1 MLTFIKPN
9 KFIMKKLSL
18 FYKLAFICII
28 LFYSG
33 IHATAQTNPK
43 PFVVPEL
50 TSWIG
55 SEGYFS
61 PSFRVAADMSDSKM
75 KDIAVKF
82 AADYKAITGVDL
94 KLIKGKGKKGDFVL
108 SIVNDDALGT
118 EGYNIKINEKVE
130 VSANSYQGVFWAT
143 RTLLQLTEQHTDYK
157 LPNGEVTD
165 IPQYALRGFMIDC
178 GRKYIPIEYL
188 SKLVEVMAYYKMNT
202 LQIHLNDNG
211 FKQFFDNDWMKTQSA
226 FRLECET
233 YPGLTAKDGSYTK
246 DEFIDLQIFAES
258 NYIEIIPEIDVPAHA
273 LAFTHYKPEI
283 ASEDYGMDHLD
294 IFNPETYTFV
304 DALFKEYLQGENP
317 VFRGKRF
324 HIGTDEYSNAKQ
336 EVVEKFRYFTD
347 YYIRYVEQFGKQAVV
362 WGALTHAKGETPVK
376 SDDVLM
382 YAWSKDYINPFD
394 MKDEGY
400 KLVSIPDGLLYIVP
414 AAGYYYDYL
423 NIEYLYNK
431 WTPAMIGNFQFEEN
445 DPAIEGGMFAL
456 WNDHVGNGISVKDIH
471 HRVYPA
477 LQTIATKCWTASYT
491 TLPFNEFDSL
501 RYILSEAPNVN
512 ELARYK
518 SKTTNKWSNDNEIVL
533 QIQDISPNSE
543 FEMEEIGYNYSV
555 SFDIECKE
563 EDKGTVLFESA
574 NAVFYLSDPKDG
586 RLGFSREGYL
596 NSFNYSLPVGKS
608 LNIKIEGDNKKTT
621 LYVNGNKIQE
631 LGPVTVYALNS
642 DKKMDFQY
650 GDDNIFKPEMYIPNG
665 RMFYQRTL
673 VFPLKKSGNFNSV
686 ISNLKVQ
693 NYID

>member
-1 MLTFIKPN
+1 MN
-9 KFIMKKLSL
+9 KLSL
-18 FYKLAFICII
+18 ILKFTFINI
-28 LFYSG
+28 LLFVNVTNLS
-33 IHATAQTNPK
+33 AQINPK

-50 TSWIG
+50 TSWVG

-61 PSFRVAADMSDSKM
+61 PSFRVAADLSDPKM
-75 KDIAVKF
+75 KDIAIKF
-82 AADYKAITGVDL
+82 ATDYENITGMEL
-94 KLIKGKGKKGDFVL
+94 KVINGKGKKGDFVL
-108 SIVNDDALGT
+108 SIVDKDDLGT
-118 EGYNIKINEKVE
+118 EGYNLKINEKVE

-143 RTLLQLTEQHTDYK
+143 RTLLQLTEQHADYL
-157 LPNGEVTD
+157 LPNGETTD

-178 GRKYIPIEYL
+178 GRKYIPIDYL

-233 YPGLTAKDGSYTK
+233 FPGLTAKDGSYTK
-246 DEFIDLQIFAES
+246 DEFIYLQIFAEE
-258 NYIEIIPEIDVPAHA
+258 NFIEIIPEIDVPAHA

-283 ASEDYGMDHLD
+283 ASKEYGMDHLD
-294 IFNPETYTFV
+294 IFNPETYSFV

-362 WGALTHAKGETPVK
+362 WGALTHAKGKTPVK

-394 MKDEGY
+394 MKAEGY

-423 NIEYLYNK
+423 NIEYLYDK

-491 TLPFNEFDSL
+491 TLPFHNFDSL
-501 RYILSEAPNVN
+501 RHTLSEAPDVN

-518 SKTTNKWSNDNEIVL
+518 NKTTNKWSNDSEIVL

-586 RLGFSREGYL
+586 KLGFAREGYL

-608 LNIKIEGDNKKTT
+608 LNVRIEGTNKKTT
-621 LYVNGNKIQE
+621 LYVNGKKIQE
-631 LGPVTVYALNS
+631 LGPVTVYALS
-642 DKKMDFQY
+642 ADKKMDFQY
-650 GDDNIFKPEMYIPNG
+650 GNNNIFEPEMYIPNG

-673 VFPLKKSGNFNSV
+673 VFPLKKSGDFNSV
-686 ISNLKVQ
+686 VSNLKVQ
-693 NYID
+693 NYIMEQ